1 MCRLVRDISTRPAIS
16 GRILRMLFNPWQI
29 ILIALAGWMNREQGV
44 VIDYIKEENR
54 VLRELLG
61 KKRLRLNNDQRRR
74 LAAQGKTLGRKLL
87 STCCSIVTPDTI
99 LRWHRK
105 LIAKKYDG
113 SANRKPG
120 RPRIIASIRR
130 LTRHMAQENRTWGYG
145 RIQGALANLDF
156 SICTTTI
163 KRTLKE
169 AGIEPA
175 PERSKKSTW
184 KEFIRNHWDSLAA
197 CDFFT
202 VEVWTPFGLVRYAVF
217 FVMDLST
224 RRVKIAGVAPDP
236 YGSWM
241 VQVARNLTDGLDG
254 FLNEK
259 RYLIHDRDPLYTAQ
273 FTSTLAAAGVSCVKL
288 PPRSPN
294 LNAYA
299 ERFVRS
305 IKSEC
310 LNRMIFFGG
319 RHLRYVINEYVEH
332 YHSERNHQGIGNRLI
347 EERHDGAETTGPV
360 VSRKRV
366 GGMLKYYH
374 RVAA

>member
-1 MCRLVRDISTRPAIS
+1 M
-16 GRILRMLFNPWQI
+16 
-29 ILIALAGWMNREQGV
+29 
-44 VIDYIKEENR
+44 
-54 VLRELLG
+54 LG
-61 KKRLRLNNDQRRR
+61 KS
-74 LAAQGKTLGRKLL
+74 LGRKLL
-87 STCCSIVTPDTI
+87 LTCCSIVTPDTI

-120 RPRIIASIRR
+120 RPRITACIRR
-130 LTRHMAQENRTWGYG
+130 LVQGMAKENRTWGYG
-145 RIQGALANLDF
+145 RIQGALANLNH
-156 SICTTTI
+156 SVCRTTI
-163 KRTLKE
+163 KRILKDH
-169 AGIEPA
+169 GIEPA
-175 PERSKKSTW
+175 PERAKKSTW
-184 KEFIRNHWDSLAA
+184 NEFIRNHWDSLAA

-217 FVMDLST
+217 FVMELST
-224 RRVKIAGVAPDP
+224 RRVEIAGVAPDP

-241 VQVARNLTDGLDG
+241 VQVARNLTDGLAG

-273 FTSTLAAAGVSCVKL
+273 FTSTLAAAGVRCVKL

-305 IKSEC
+305 IKYEC
-310 LNRMIFFGG
+310 LNQMIFFGG
-319 RHLRYVINEYVEH
+319 RHLRYAIKEYVEH
-332 YHSERNHQGIGNRLI
+332 YHAERNHQGIGNRLI
-347 EERHDGAETTGPV
+347 EGRHDGAENAGPV
-360 VSRKRV
+360 ESRTRV

-374 RVAA
+374 RAAA

>member
-1 MCRLVRDISTRPAIS
+1 MSH
-16 GRILRMLFNPWQI
+16 MLFHPWQI
-29 ILIALAGWMNREQGV
+29 ILIALAGCMNREQSV
-44 VIDYIKEENR
+44 VIEYIKEENR

-61 KKRLRLNNDQRRR
+61 KKRLRLNDDQRRR

-105 LIAKKYDG
+105 LIAIKYDG

-120 RPRIIASIRR
+120 RPRIAVCIRR
-130 LTRHMAQENRTWGYG
+130 LIQRMAKENRTWGYK
-145 RIQGALANLDF
+145 RIQGALANLNY
-156 SICTTTI
+156 SICKTTI
-163 KRTLKE
+163 KRILKDH
-169 AGIEPA
+169 GIKPA

-184 KEFIRNHWDSLAA
+184 TEFIRNHWNSLAA

-217 FVMDLST
+217 FVMELST
-224 RRVKIAGVAPDP
+224 RRVEIAGVAPDP

-241 VQVARNLTDGLDG
+241 VQVARNLTDCLDG
-254 FLNEK
+254 FLNGK

-273 FTSTLAAAGVSCVKL
+273 FTSTLAAAGVDCVKL
-288 PPRSPN
+288 PPKSPN
-294 LNAYA
+294 LNAFA

-310 LNRMIFFGG
+310 LDRMIFFGG
-319 RHLRYVINEYVEH
+319 KHLRYAIHEYVQH
-332 YHSERNHQGIGNRLI
+332 YHLERNHQGLENRLI
-347 EERHDGAETTGPV
+347 DPLTKVGSADGAVACRE
-360 VSRKRV
+360 RL
-366 GGMLKYYH
+366 GGMLKYYY
-374 RVAA
+374 RKAA

>member
-1 MCRLVRDISTRPAIS
+1 
-16 GRILRMLFNPWQI
+16 MLFNPWQI
-29 ILIALAGWMNREQGV
+29 ILIALAGWMNREQSV
-44 VIDYIKEENR
+44 VIEYIKEENR

-61 KKRLRLNNDQRRR
+61 KKRLRLNDDQRRR
-74 LAAQGKTLGRKLL
+74 LAAKGKTLGRKLL

-105 LIAKKYDG
+105 LIAMKYDG
-113 SANRKPG
+113 SSKRRPG
-120 RPRIIASIRR
+120 RLRVRNCIRN
-130 LTRHMAQENRTWGYG
+130 LVVLMAGQNRTWGYK
-145 RIQGALANLDF
+145 RIQGALANLNY
-156 SICTTTI
+156 SICKTTI
-163 KRTLKE
+163 KRILKDH
-169 AGIEPA
+169 GIEPA

-184 KEFIRNHWDSLAA
+184 NEFIRNHWDSLAA

-217 FVMDLST
+217 FVMELST
-224 RRVKIAGVAPDP
+224 RRVEIAGIAPDP

-241 VQVARNLTDGLDG
+241 VQVARNLTDCCAG
-254 FLNEK
+254 FLNGK

-273 FTSTLAAAGVSCVKL
+273 FTSTLAAAGVRCVKL
-288 PPRSPN
+288 PPKSPN

-299 ERFVRS
+299 ERYVRS

-310 LNRMIFFGG
+310 LDRMILFGG

-332 YHSERNHQGIGNRLI
+332 YHVERNHQGIGNRLI
-347 EERHDGAETTGPV
+347 EGSDESVENAGPV
-360 VSRKRV
+360 VSRARL

-374 RVAA
+374 RAAA

>member
-1 MCRLVRDISTRPAIS
+1 MHL
-16 GRILRMLFNPWQI
+16 NPWH
-29 ILIALAGWMNREQGV
+29 ILVLATAGWMNREQAEV
-44 VIDYIKEENR
+44 VEYLRAENG

-61 KKRLRLNNDQRRR
+61 RKRPRLNDDQRRR
-74 LAAQGKTLGRKLL
+74 LAVLGKSLGRRLL

-120 RPRIIASIRR
+120 RPRITACIRR
-130 LTRHMAQENRTWGYG
+130 LVQGMAKENRTWGYG
-145 RIQGALANLDF
+145 RIQGALANL
-156 SICTTTI
+156 SHSVCRTTI
-163 KRTLKE
+163 KRILKDH
-169 AGIEPA
+169 GIEPA
-175 PERSKKSTW
+175 PERAKKSTW
-184 KEFIRNHWDSLAA
+184 NEFIRNHWDSLAA

-217 FVMDLST
+217 FVMELST
-224 RRVKIAGVAPDP
+224 RRVEIAGVAPDP

-241 VQVARNLTDGLDG
+241 VQIARNRTDCFAG
-254 FLNEK
+254 FLNGK

-273 FTSTLAAAGVSCVKL
+273 FTKTLAAAGVRCVKL
-288 PPRSPN
+288 PPKSPN

-310 LNRMIFFGG
+310 LDRMIFFGG
-319 RHLRYVINEYVEH
+319 EHLRWVVNEYMAH
-332 YHSERNHQGIGNRLI
+332 YHAERNHQGLGNRLI
-347 EERHDGAETTGPV
+347 ETTTLAARADGPV
-360 VSRKRV
+360 VSRTRV
-366 GGMLKYYH
+366 GGMLKYYY
-374 RVAA
+374 RSAA